1 MNWELLVRLGK
12 YFGVIKP
19 KDADSW
25 VESDEVQFYFEIDED
40 GALWAV
46 PDDEK
51 EEPSN

>member
-1 MNWELLVRLGK
+1 MKWQLLVQLGK

-25 VESDEVQFYFEIDED
+25 VKSNKVQFYFEIDEY

-46 PDDEK
+46 PEDEK